1 MNTRTEHDKLQLH
14 RIKKEI
20 DKQIMSDPEKMKA
33 FFEQIAKDIEPSL
46 QHLSTIPGKP
56 CCSYQIID
64 INFSQFFLCS
74 KKLGGSTNGHKLTTL
89 LHQCAL
95 FLHFHVPFMNL

>member
-14 RIKKEI
+14 KIKKEI
-20 DKQIMSDPEKMKA
+20 DKQIFSDPEKMKA
-33 FFEQIAKDIEPSL
+33 FIEQIAKDVGLSL

-64 INFSQFFLCS
+64 INFSQFFYVAKSLEGAPMDTS
-74 KKLGGSTNGHKLTTL
+74 
-89 LHQCAL
+89 
-95 FLHFHVPFMNL
+95 